1 MSTRRNEGAN
11 IKKGDVN
18 SRCYLVFILYLFLSS
33 NLFSFAMNQSQ
44 PLPPGLPPNFAGPP
58 GMAPPNF
65 AAPPP
70 MEMIPQPVAP
80 KTDLAVASTVVEGA
94 TTVSKIGLA
103 PSAKTSVGTSN
114 TATNDDTKKKG
125 SSLVFSGDGVD
136 EQGQELSMEEM
147 RLIWFLRR

>member
-1 MSTRRNEGAN
+1 MFYSVCIYIVSFFFCHLT
-11 IKKGDVN
+11 
-18 SRCYLVFILYLFLSS
+18 YLALLWF
-33 NLFSFAMNQSQ
+33 QSQ

-58 GMAPPNF
+58 PNF
-65 AAPPP
+65 AVPPP

-103 PSAKTSVGTSN
+103 PSAKTSVGNSN

-125 SSLVFSGDGVD
+125 SSLVFSGDGVG

-147 RLIWFLRR
+147 RMIWLSRR

>member
-1 MSTRRNEGAN
+1 M
-11 IKKGDVN
+11 
-18 SRCYLVFILYLFLSS
+18 SS

-44 PLPPGLPPNFAGPP
+44 PLPPGLPPNFAGP
-58 GMAPPNF
+58 PPNF

-103 PSAKTSVGTSN
+103 PSAKTSVGNSN

-136 EQGQELSMEEM
+136 EQGQELSIEEM
-147 RLIWFLRR
+147 RMIWLSMR